1 MNLRLM
7 TGRIV
12 ASVMTISI
20 GSTASAHPGHG
31 VTPAADSA
39 AHYLFE
45 PAHGLAAVVLLLLA
59 IVTTAQLLKSRSR
72 SGKRGQVSFVQST
85 RRASSSQKRPD
96 PFSPF

>member
-59 IVTTAQLLKSRSR
+59 IVTTAQLLKSRS
-72 SGKRGQVSFVQST
+72 GKRGQVSFVHST